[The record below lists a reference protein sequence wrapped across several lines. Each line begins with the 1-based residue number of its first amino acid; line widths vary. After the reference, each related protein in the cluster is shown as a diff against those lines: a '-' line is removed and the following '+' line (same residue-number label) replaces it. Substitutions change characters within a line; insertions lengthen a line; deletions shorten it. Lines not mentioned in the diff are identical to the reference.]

1 MIEPTLPQVRKL
13 LDSQFPEYAGLPL
26 EALPSPGT
34 DNAIFRLGADL
45 TVRLPH
51 VDWAVHGPA
60 REVAILSKLQGL
72 GLEVPGP
79 VALGEPCGDFPSQWS
94 VLKWVEGEP
103 VNGANLPPHD
113 AIRLA
118 GFLKAL
124 RQTRLDKRFEAG
136 AANHFRGAALHQRE
150 AAFAPALDALGVDYD
165 LEPLRRIWKAAR
177 AAPVEGSPVWL
188 HGDLHGGNLLTRNG
202 RLSGVID
209 WGLAGV
215 GDGACDLS
223 AAWTL
228 FDDEAREVFRE
239 AMDPGEAA
247 WLRGAGWALSV
258 AVIFLAHYRDK
269 GVPVDGSHRTIS
281 RLLEAFP

>member
-1 MIEPTLPQVRKL
+1 MIEPTLPQVHKL
-13 LDSQFPEYAGLPL
+13 LDSQFPQYASLPL

-45 TVRLPH
+45 TVRLPR

-60 REVAILSKLQGL
+60 REVAILSKMQQL
-72 GLEVPGP
+72 GLEVPEA
-79 VALGEPCGDFPSQWS
+79 VALGQPSGGYPWQWS
-94 VLKWVEGEP
+94 ILNWVEGEP
-103 VNGANLPPHD
+103 VDGAALPPHD

-124 RQTRLDKRFEAG
+124 RQMPLEKGFEAG
-136 AANHFRGAALHQRE
+136 AANHFRGVPLQQRE
-150 AAFAPALDALGVDYD
+150 AFFALALDALGDEYE

-177 AAPVEGSPVWL
+177 TAPVDGPPVWL

-215 GDGACDLS
+215 GDGACDLA

-228 FDDEAREVFRE
+228 FDDEAREAFHE
-239 AMDPGEAA
+239 AMAPSEAE

-258 AVIFLAHYRDK
+258 AVIFLAYYRDM
-269 GVPVDGSHRTIS
+269 GVPVDGSRRTIS
-281 RLLEAFP
+281 RLLEAFQ